1 MPQKNSWSFLVDE
14 NTSRTLASALQSVGF
29 VAEHVYDAGL
39 KGHIDADIYSY
50 AQTHKQTIITIDL
63 DFSNIIEY
71 PPPHCGIIVL
81 RLPNNIPTA
90 DLIEEVQNGLK
101 TLEGQDLANGL
112 FIIELG
118 RVRVRRP

>member
-1 MPQKNSWSFLVDE
+1 MPQKNNWSFFIDE
-14 NTSRTLASALQSVGF
+14 NTSRTLASALQAAGY
-29 VAEHVYDAGL
+29 VAELVYDADL
-39 KGHIDADIYSY
+39 RGHIDGDIYNY

-63 DFSNIIEY
+63 DFSNILQY

-81 RLPNNIPTA
+81 RLPNSTSTE

-112 FIIELG
+112 FII
-118 RVRVRRP
+118 